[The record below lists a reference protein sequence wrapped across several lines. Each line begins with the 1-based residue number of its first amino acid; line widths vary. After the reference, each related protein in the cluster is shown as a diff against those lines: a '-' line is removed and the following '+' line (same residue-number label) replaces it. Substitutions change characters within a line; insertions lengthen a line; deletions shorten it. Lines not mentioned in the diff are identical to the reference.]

1 MALLIFRKRLSI
13 SDAFEPSPE
22 IVKNIEEEEANE
34 SSSSV
39 VKEWSKH
46 PPGSDGSVGEDDK
59 EFTAAGQAVS
69 EYAVPKVSHYDEI
82 KPGNTET
89 PTDLPDELRW
99 SQGLPNDQ
107 NYKAS
112 SHDSCNSS
120 SAQISELPD
129 GSPART
135 SERTSE
141 NETSDESS
149 SHDDTTTAM
158 NGSTV
163 VAVTVGQDNVDGV
176 KELASTFQQTIAQ
189 ETERA
194 KRIPPPVKPK
204 SFKKAP
210 PPAVAPKPKPGGHKT
225 GKIEQNS
232 TG

>member
-22 IVKNIEEEEANE
+22 IAKNIEDEEANE

-39 VKEWSKH
+39 VKERSKH
-46 PPGSDGSVGEDDK
+46 PPGSDGGVGEDNN

-69 EYAVPKVSHYDEI
+69 EYAVPRVSHYDEI

-89 PTDLPDELRW
+89 PTDLSDELRW
-99 SQGLPNDQ
+99 SQELPNDQ

-120 SAQISELPD
+120 SAQASELPD
-129 GSPART
+129 GSPAGT

-149 SHDDTTTAM
+149 SHDNTTAAM

-163 VAVTVGQDNVDGV
+163 VAVAVGQDNVDAV
-176 KELASTFQQTIAQ
+176 KASALQQTIAQ
-189 ETERA
+189 ETDKA

-225 GKIEQNS
+225 GKIELDS